1 MEQEVQLGQVRPSP
15 PRVGAKVEALSPEDN
30 LVPFPAQ
37 QAIPARYL
45 PPPPATQVLLCCSG
59 RSATV
64 GGIGRGTASPQLL
77 RRRPYVPLSLLSLLL
92 FIIIMKTCTYEENCC
107 TLLTRAS
114 LYSAVN
120 GEKSSLVVKA
130 RDVRRQGGKIVRG
143 RPTAHAA
150 PPVSAPQTSGGSTT
164 KAAPVALR
172 LPPMGVGG
180 LPGKGRGSAI
190 TSPPAGRPSPNPSPV
205 AFAHLPPGSN
215 RPPSHG
221 THSSTA
227 PVMTSAG
234 VDRSHHCAHPPGA
247 RQPSPLIC
255 R

>member
-1 MEQEVQLGQVRPSP
+1 VQLGQVRPSP
-15 PRVGAKVEALSPEDN
+15 PRVGAKVEVLSPEDN
-30 LVPFPAQ
+30 LVPFPAR
-37 QAIPARYL
+37 QATPARYL
-45 PPPPATQVLLCCSG
+45 PPPPQTQVLLCYSG
-59 RSATV
+59 RSAAV

-77 RRRPYVPLSLLSLLL
+77 RRRPYACRA
-92 FIIIMKTCTYEENCC
+92 IICIIRRSIIAFMKGTAQ
-107 TLLTRAS
+107 LTHS
-114 LYSAVN
+114 SVYTAVN

-143 RPTAHAA
+143 RPTVHAA
-150 PPVSAPQTSGGSTT
+150 PPVSAPQTSGGSTI

-172 LPPMGVGG
+172 LPPMGAGG

-190 TSPPAGRPSPNPSPV
+190 ASPPAGRPSPNPSPV
-205 AFAHLPPGSN
+205 ASAYLPPGSN

-234 VDRSHHCAHPPGA
+234 VDIAHALLWHDNHHP
-247 RQPSPLIC
+247 
-255 R
+255 